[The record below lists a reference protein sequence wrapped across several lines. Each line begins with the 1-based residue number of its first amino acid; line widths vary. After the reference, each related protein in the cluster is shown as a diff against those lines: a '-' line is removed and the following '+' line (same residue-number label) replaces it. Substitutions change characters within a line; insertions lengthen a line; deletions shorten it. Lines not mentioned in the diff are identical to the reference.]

1 MLLPGAAASPA
12 AAVTA
17 TINVTIPLDSL
28 LGLAEHPGA
37 VTLGSS
43 AAEPVSAEAI
53 RELLHRDETPAI
65 LRRLVLDP
73 STGALLDRG
82 RRTYAVDGSLRA
94 FIALRDGVCRFPG
107 CQRAASRC
115 QMDHAIAWQDGGST
129 DRSNLGPL
137 CTRHHQL
144 KTHARWDITQ
154 SADDGTC
161 VWRSPMGRVYH
172 SFPLGPMGDADGVPT
187 GAPPPPVTGETDVDP
202 PPF

>member
-1 MLLPGAAASPA
+1 M
-12 AAVTA
+12 
-17 TINVTIPLDSL
+17 
-28 LGLAEHPGA
+28 
-37 VTLGSS
+37 
-43 AAEPVSAEAI
+43 SAEAI
-53 RELLHRDETPAI
+53 RELLHREETPAI

-154 SADDGTC
+154 SADDGMC